1 MIAFL
6 AGMLLLAVIVI
17 GIIFNEYKKF
27 KIENREM
34 KVKISELKRTL
45 KFREYSFISY
55 KGHPLKVVE
64 VDNVNCN
71 GAAIKDIPIIL
82 KVRTNA
88 DGGIMQDVAKSHDE
102 SFEVLIG
109 RKIRTFYVGE
119 IDNEFLT
126 LIEIINT
133 DKGEKEDEKQ
143 NNRV

>member
-6 AGMLLLAVIVI
+6 AGLLLIAVIVI
-17 GIIFNEYKKF
+17 GIITGNNEEL
-27 KIENREM
+27 KIENKEM
-34 KVKISELKRTL
+34 KGKISELKRTL

-64 VDNVNCN
+64 VDNINCN
-71 GAAIKDIPIIL
+71 GTTIKDIPIKL

-119 IDNEFLT
+119 IDKEFLT

-133 DKGEKEDEKQ
+133 DKGEKEREIK
-143 NNRV
+143 R